1 MMCFCAKYF
10 STSLFYYNARQKG
23 LYVVDLQGLISAT
36 DKLYKTDEAIFIK
49 NFSSQRVISI
59 GGQKKYQ
66 NYFEITKALYPA
78 IATIEVVLRNKINIT
93 LIKHSPYW
101 IMEFYFYEGEIKGN
115 FGKEI
120 TSKMKDSIAKVLLT
134 LGAKSEDVR
143 GFWEKCKDREAIH
156 YSLLSKLT
164 FGFWIMVLHNEKV
177 FNNLYGADINFA
189 KSVFPKLEANLTE
202 NPSLF
207 FAFLHHESKATLKPI
222 KARLSPSHRTLILAS
237 FLTSIRN
244 RLNHCEFLFKE
255 KRNITTK
262 SSKVKAYLKDTQNN
276 VIEYLICILESF
288 ED

>member
-1 MMCFCAKYF
+1 M
-10 STSLFYYNARQKG
+10 
-23 LYVVDLQGLISAT
+23 VDLQGLISAT

-49 NFSSQRVISI
+49 NFSSQRVVGI

-78 IATIEVVLRNKINIT
+78 IATIEVVLRNKINNT
-93 LIKHSPYW
+93 LTKHSPYW

-134 LGAKSEDVR
+134 LGAKSEDIR

-189 KSVFPKLEANLTE
+189 KSVFPKLEASLTE
-202 NPSLF
+202 NPSF
-207 FAFLHHESKATLKPI
+207 FLHSYITRAKPHLSQLKQDYLPHTE
-222 KARLSPSHRTLILAS
+222 RLSLLHSSQVSEIG
-237 FLTSIRN
+237 SIIVN
-244 RLNHCEFLFKE
+244 F
-255 KRNITTK
+255 
-262 SSKVKAYLKDTQNN
+262 YLKRKEISQQKAQK
-276 VIEYLICILESF
+276 
-288 ED
+288 